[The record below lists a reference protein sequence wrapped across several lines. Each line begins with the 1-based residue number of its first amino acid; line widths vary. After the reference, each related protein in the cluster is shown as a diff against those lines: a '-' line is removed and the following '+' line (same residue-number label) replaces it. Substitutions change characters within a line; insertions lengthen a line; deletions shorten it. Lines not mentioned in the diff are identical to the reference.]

1 MKITEIETLPVSVGG
16 GYDYAVLI
24 VLVRTD
30 EGLTGIGEASLA
42 GRGRGV
48 LGILDHFGELL
59 VGQDP
64 GRIEHWWSELVRGTF
79 WSTGQV
85 IMSAV
90 AGIDIALWDL
100 KGKRLGVPVYDLL
113 GGPTRERV
121 RVYRHLAGSSAE
133 ELAEDALRWRE
144 QGFTALR
151 FGPLAAFDDH
161 SLAHWDPQASIVQTI
176 AATESLR
183 DAVGDDVDLILDAH
197 TMFSPA
203 EAAYLGHALEPY
215 RLYFYEDPIRPLNP
229 LSLRTVRDKV
239 NLPIATGEQLS
250 HKWEFQPLIENEL
263 VDYLRIDM
271 VHAGGITEAKKILAA
286 GEMHGQ
292 RSALHH
298 ASSPVNGTACLHVDM
313 AVPNF
318 GIQEWMELEPL
329 YELFPNA
336 PRAHDGYV
344 VPPPGPGLGLDFDET
359 EARRATLPRC
369 PPAPAPLA
377 RRQRRGLLDERAAAH
392 RLAGD
397 VRGLAHALAPVRGRL
412 EPCRPRRRRHAELRL
427 QPRRRPGADALG
439 AVSGDRALLPARASR
454 RRPSRTR
461 CACSR
466 ASGRRAAASC
476 SRVTGRSSP
485 TAAT

>member
-1 MKITEIETLPVSVGG
+1 MKITEIETLPVRVGP
-16 GYDYAVLI
+16 GYDYAVI
-24 VLVRTD
+24 VVLVRTD

-48 LGILDHFGELL
+48 LGVLDHFGELL

-64 GRIEHWWSELVRGTF
+64 SKIEHWWSEMVRGTF

-85 IMSAV
+85 VMSAV

-113 GGPTRERV
+113 GGPTRDRV
-121 RVYRHLAGSSAE
+121 RVYRHLTGNTAE
-133 ELAEDALRWRE
+133 ELVDHALDLLE
-144 QGFTALR
+144 QGFSALR
-151 FGPLAAFDDH
+151 FGPLAAFDEH
-161 SLAHWDPQASIVQTI
+161 SLTHWDPQASIVQTI
-176 AATESLR
+176 RATEMLR
-183 DAVGDDVDLILDAH
+183 LAVGDAADLILDAH

-229 LSLRTVRDKV
+229 LSLRTVREKV
-239 NLPIATGEQLS
+239 NLPIAIGEQFAS
-250 HKWEFQPLIENEL
+250 KWEFQPLIENEL

-271 VHAGGITEAKKILAA
+271 VHAGGITEAKKILAM
-286 GEMHGQ
+286 GEAHGQ

-336 PRAHDGYV
+336 PRAHEGYV
-344 VPPPGPGLGLDFDET
+344 TPSAGPGLGLE
-359 EARRATLPRC
+359 
-369 PPAPAPLA
+369 
-377 RRQRRGLLDERAAAH
+377 LDE
-392 RLAGD
+392 
-397 VRGLAHALAPVRGRL
+397 
-412 EPCRPRRRRHAELRL
+412 AE
-427 QPRRRPGADALG
+427 A
-439 AVSGDRALLPARASR
+439 R
-454 RRPSRTR
+454 RRPSRDAELPHR
-461 CACSR
+461 YWPDGSV
-466 ASGRRAAASC
+466 GDY
-476 SRVTGRSSP
+476 
-485 TAAT
+485 

>member
-1 MKITEIETLPVSVGG
+1 MRITGIETLPVSVGA
-16 GYDYAVLI
+16 GYDYAVI
-24 VLVRTD
+24 VVLVRTD

-48 LGILDHFGELL
+48 LGVLDHFGDLL

-64 GRIEHWWSELVRGTF
+64 ARIEHWWSEMVRGTF

-121 RVYRHLAGSSAE
+121 RVYRHLAGETAE

-144 QGFTALR
+144 QEFTALR

-161 SLAHWDPQASIVQTI
+161 SLTHWDPQASIVRTI
-176 AATESLR
+176 EATETLR
-183 DAVGDDVDLILDAH
+183 LAVGDDVDLILDAH

-203 EAAYLGHALEPY
+203 EAAYLGEALEPY

-239 NLPIATGEQLS
+239 NLPLAAGEQFA
-250 HKWEFQPLIENEL
+250 HKWEFGPLIENEL

-286 GEMHGQ
+286 GELHGQ

-298 ASSPVNGTACLHVDM
+298 ASSPLNGVACLHMDL

-336 PRAHDGYV
+336 PRADAGYV
-344 VPPPGPGLGLDFDET
+344 TPPPAPGLGLDFDER
-359 EARRATLPRC
+359 EARK
-369 PPAPAPLA
+369 
-377 RRQRRGLLDERAAAH
+377 
-392 RLAGD
+392 
-397 VRGLAHALAPVRGRL
+397 
-412 EPCRPRRRRHAELRL
+412 
-427 QPRRRPGADALG
+427 
-439 AVSGDRALLPARASR
+439 
-454 RRPSRTR
+454 RPSRDAGLPQR
-461 CACSR
+461 YWPDGSV
-466 ASGRRAAASC
+466 GDY
-476 SRVTGRSSP
+476 
-485 TAAT
+485 

>member
-16 GYDYAVLI
+16 DYAYAVII

-48 LGILDHFGELL
+48 LGILDHFSELL

-64 GRIEHWWSELVRGTF
+64 ARIEHWWSELVRGTF

-121 RVYRHLAGSSAE
+121 RVYRHLAGSTTE
-133 ELAEDALRWRE
+133 ELTEDALRWRE

-151 FGPLAAFDDH
+151 YGPLAAFGDQG
-161 SLAHWDPQASIVQTI
+161 LARWDPQTSITQTI
-176 AATESLR
+176 KATEELR
-183 DAVGDDVDLILDAH
+183 LEVGDDVDLILDAH

-239 NLPIATGEQLS
+239 NVPIATGEQLA

-263 VDYLRIDM
+263 VDYLRIDL
-271 VHAGGITEAKKILAA
+271 VHAGGITEAKKILAG
-286 GEMHGQ
+286 GELHGQ

-298 ASSPVNGTACLHVDM
+298 ASSPVNGTACLHVDL

-329 YELFPNA
+329 SDLFPNA
-336 PRAHDGYV
+336 PRAHAGYV
-344 VPPPGPGLGLDFDET
+344 SPSPGAGLGLDFDET
-359 EARRATLPRC
+359 EARRRSS
-369 PPAPAPLA
+369 
-377 RRQRRGLLDERAAAH
+377 RD
-392 RLAGD
+392 
-397 VRGLAHALAPVRGRL
+397 
-412 EPCRPRRRRHAELRL
+412 AELPHRYW
-427 QPRRRPGADALG
+427 PDRS
-439 AVSGDRALLPARASR
+439 VGDY
-454 RRPSRTR
+454 
-461 CACSR
+461 
-466 ASGRRAAASC
+466 
-476 SRVTGRSSP
+476 
-485 TAAT
+485 